1 MHVVTISFV
10 GIGRKKMYLS
20 RDEMQ
25 NVLKCIFLKGKEQVN
40 VNHEECPAGTDTKR
54 RLYVKRV
61 ENGTDN
67 SYLFYCHH
75 CGNRGSLK
83 YHGLLRV
90 EEIAKESTVTTR
102 ISAVELLDALD
113 RYRHGLFNA
122 ELWSLDAKLW
132 WYKYNLNNADAV
144 GYNVQYN
151 DIDNRLWLKVATG
164 LWQGRGFGEAAKKMK
179 YYTVGDINSS
189 EVFVRN
195 TRSTVML
202 VEDVVSAY
210 KCAKA
215 GINVLPLLGT
225 TLRLHHLFLIKEYDR
240 VIIYMDND
248 TAGQKAAVNIYRELS
263 PYSNDIDVIHDK
275 QPKERPLEE
284 LAFYATI

>member
-1 MHVVTISFV
+1 
-10 GIGRKKMYLS
+10 MYLS

-25 NVLKCIFLKGKEQVN
+25 NVLKGMHLKGKEQVN
-40 VNHEECPAGTDTKR
+40 VNHEECPAGTDTKK

-61 ENGTDN
+61 QNGTDN

-83 YHGLLRV
+83 YHGLLRI
-90 EEIAKESTVTTR
+90 EEVAKDTTVTTR
-102 ISAVELLDALD
+102 SSAVELLTALD
-113 RYRHGLFNA
+113 KHRHGVFTIDF
-122 ELWSLDAKLW
+122 WSLDAKLW
-132 WYKYNLNNADAV
+132 WYKYNLDTYDAV
-144 GYNVQYN
+144 LHHVQYN
-151 DIDNRLWLKVATG
+151 NVDDRLWLKVADG
-164 LWQGRGFGEAAKKMK
+164 LWQGRGFRDAAKKMK
-179 YYTVGDINSS
+179 YYTVGDITASK
-189 EVFVRN
+189 VFVMN
-195 TRSTVML
+195 SRSTVML

-225 TLRLHHLFLIKEYDR
+225 TLRSHHLSLVKGYDR

-248 TAGQKAAVNIYRELS
+248 TAGQKAAVNIYKELS
-263 PYSNDIDVIHDK
+263 PYSNDLDVIHAA

-284 LAFYATI
+284 LKHYSTI

>member
-1 MHVVTISFV
+1 
-10 GIGRKKMYLS
+10 MYLS

-25 NVLKCIFLKGKEQVN
+25 NVLKGMHLKGKEQVN
-40 VNHEECPAGTDTKR
+40 VNHEECPAGTDTKK

-61 ENGTDN
+61 QNGTDN

-83 YHGLLRV
+83 YHGLLRI
-90 EEIAKESTVTTR
+90 EEVAKDTTVTTR
-102 ISAVELLDALD
+102 SSAVELLTALD
-113 RYRHGLFNA
+113 NHRHGVFTIDF
-122 ELWSLDAKLW
+122 WSLDAKLW
-132 WYKYNLNNADAV
+132 WYKYNLDNDDV
-144 GYNVQYN
+144 VRHCVQYN
-151 DIDNRLWLKVATG
+151 NVDDRLWLKVADG
-164 LWQGRGFGEAAKKMK
+164 LWQGRGFRDAAKKMK
-179 YYTVGDINSS
+179 YYTVGDITASK
-189 EVFVRN
+189 VFVRN

-225 TLRLHHLFLIKEYDR
+225 TLRSHHLSLVKGYDR

-248 TAGQKAAVNIYRELS
+248 TAGQKAAVNIYKELS
-263 PYSNDIDVIHDK
+263 PYSNDLDVIHDA

-284 LAFYATI
+284 LKHYSTI